1 MSVTKRLIEQPA
13 VIALGANLGDRQA
26 TLLAA
31 ARGLAEADG
40 IELTGIS
47 PVIETAAV
55 RPAGVDHSAPAYLNA
70 VALVKTTLTPEALL
84 DVLTRIEQAHGRIRA
99 ERWGDRTLDLD
110 IVDFA
115 GMVSSSELLTLP
127 HPRAFEREFV
137 LKPWLAVDPD
147 AVLPG
152 HGLVADLVAGLDAH
166 GDAHADGHSDA
177 EATS

>member
-13 VIALGANLGDRQA
+13 VVSLGANLGDRQA

-31 ARGLAEADG
+31 VRELAETDG
-40 IELTGIS
+40 IELTAIS

-55 RPAGVDHSAPAYLNA
+55 RPSGVDHAAPAYLNA
-70 VALVKTTLTPEALL
+70 VALVTTTLTPDALL
-84 DVLTRIEQAHGRIRA
+84 DVLSRIEQAHGRIRT

-110 IVDFA
+110 LVDFA
-115 GMVSSSELLTLP
+115 GLVSSSDRLTLP
-127 HPRAFEREFV
+127 HPRAFERDFV

-152 HGLVADLVAGLDAH
+152 HGRVADLVAGL
-166 GDAHADGHSDA
+166 GGGS
-177 EATS
+177 